1 MKIIYSHFLSSI
13 LKTVM
18 VLATAASLVYSMYV
32 LAKDVLK

>member
-13 LKTVM
+13 LKMVL
-18 VLATAASLVYSMYV
+18 VLATVSSLVYSMYV